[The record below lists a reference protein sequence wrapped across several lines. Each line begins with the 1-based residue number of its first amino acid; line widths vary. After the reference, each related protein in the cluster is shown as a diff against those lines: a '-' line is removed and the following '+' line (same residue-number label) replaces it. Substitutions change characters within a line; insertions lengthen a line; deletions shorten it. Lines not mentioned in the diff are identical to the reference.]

1 MEEVRRVHQ
10 VRRAL
15 GIDARAFLDA
25 DWNPHSVALGHAQ
38 RYADGILFLETVLET
53 YDSSS
58 PREVLLWTDLSEF
71 HEERAELDQSARAI
85 ARARAILGLDKLIG
99 VSVGTAAEAA
109 RVDKA
114 SADYVGIGSVYAT
127 PTKSDAGAPI
137 GVAGLSAL
145 AAALAPLPAVAI
157 GGIGAGNAAEV
168 MASGAADGI
177 AVVSAICGA
186 EDPEAAARALRR
198 EIAAG
203 RESVANRT

>member
-1 MEEVRRVHQ
+1 MAAKPAFDLTLYLVIGGDAVGGRPLDVPLIVNDRVEV
-10 VRRAL
+10 
-15 GIDARAFLDA
+15 ARAA
-25 DWNPHSVALGHAQ
+25 G
-38 RYADGILFLETVLET
+38 ADGVHLGQ
-53 YDSSS
+53 D
-58 PREVLLWTDLSEF
+58 DL
-71 HEERAELDQSARAI
+71 DT
-85 ARARAILGLDKLIG
+85 ARARAVLGPDKLIG
-99 VSVGTAAEAA
+99 VSAGTAAEAA

-114 SADYVGIGSVYAT
+114 LSDYVGIGSLYAT
-127 PTKSDAGAPI
+127 PTKADAGAPI

-203 RESVANRT
+203 REGVANRT